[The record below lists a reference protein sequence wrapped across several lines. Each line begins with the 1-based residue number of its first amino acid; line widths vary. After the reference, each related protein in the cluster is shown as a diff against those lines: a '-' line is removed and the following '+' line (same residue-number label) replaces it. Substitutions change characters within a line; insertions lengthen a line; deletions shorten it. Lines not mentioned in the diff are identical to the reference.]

1 MIIDFLMFFSLVL
14 IARNKCVKGKINYVL
29 SMLIPLSD
37 IENIITRFM
46 VINTYEI
53 NIENVAVQ

>member
-1 MIIDFLMFFSLVL
+1 MLISLVL
-14 IARNKCVKGKINYVL
+14 IARNKCVKGKRNYVL
-29 SMLIPLSD
+29 SMFIPPFD
-37 IENIITRFM
+37 VINIITRFM